1 MIPMSAVGE
10 SHARFGPD
18 TLGTPDR
25 RSHEQTI
32 PVTREAEA
40 LLTLASQATHDAGR
54 AAQRGQLPS
63 VLVAS
68 DGIPGLSGLRRY
80 PKRS

>member
-32 PVTREAEA
+32 RVTREAEA
-40 LLTLASQATHDAGR
+40 LLTLASQATHDTRVALRNGANYR
-54 AAQRGQLPS
+54 QR
-63 VLVAS
+63 
-68 DGIPGLSGLRRY
+68 
-80 PKRS
+80 